1 MQNKLQIEIN
11 APSIEE
17 YHDILYHIQQQIDLG
32 FTHGSESSTQPF
44 FKDDV
49 NFKWKIESDQK
60 QSLHFSDGSS
70 IFDDPLL

>member
-44 FKDDV
+44 FKEDV
-49 NFKWKIESDQK
+49 NFKWKIES
-60 QSLHFSDGSS
+60 LYFSDGSS

>member
-32 FTHGSESSTQPF
+32 FTSGSDLSSQLYTGEEV
-44 FKDDV
+44 K
-49 NFKWKIESDQK
+49 FKWNIESIQYK
-60 QSLHFSDGSS
+60 PLHFDNGSS

>member
-1 MQNKLQIEIN
+1 MKNKLQIEIN
-11 APSIEE
+11 ATSIEE

-49 NFKWKIESDQK
+49 NFKWKIES
-60 QSLHFSDGSS
+60 LYFSDGSS

>member
-32 FTHGSESSTQPF
+32 FLSGSDSSIEPKENT
-44 FKDDV
+44 
-49 NFKWKIESDQK
+49 NFKWKIESNQE
-60 QSLHFSDGSS
+60 QSLYFPDGSS
-70 IFDDPLL
+70 IFDDPLR

>member
-1 MQNKLQIEIN
+1 MKNKLQIEIN

-49 NFKWKIESDQK
+49 NFKWKIES
-60 QSLHFSDGSS
+60 LYFSDGSS
-70 IFDDPLL
+70 IFDDPLR

>member
-1 MQNKLQIEIN
+1 MKNKLQIEIN

-49 NFKWKIESDQK
+49 TFKWKIES
-60 QSLHFSDGSS
+60 LYFSDGSS

>member
-49 NFKWKIESDQK
+49 NFKWKIESFY
-60 QSLHFSDGSS
+60 FSDGSS

>member
-49 NFKWKIESDQK
+49 NFKWKIES
-60 QSLHFSDGSS
+60 LYFSDGSS

>member
-1 MQNKLQIEIN
+1 MKNKLQIEIN

-49 NFKWKIESDQK
+49 NFKWKIES
-60 QSLHFSDGSS
+60 LYFSDGSS